1 MLDGLRLV
9 AALMV
14 VGYHFVGYDRWTAP
28 PWPESTSVVF
38 PVAHQVGGYGWLG
51 VQFFFLI
58 SGFVICMS
66 CWGRTVRQF
75 AVSRIVRLYPAY
87 WFAVLAVATLML
99 LVHGSEQ
106 TGITASKILTNLTM
120 FQGGMGVGNVTPVAW
135 TLWVE
140 MRFYLLF
147 AVVCAL
153 GVTYRRCVV
162 FCALWLLAAM
172 VAPQSDSPLVE
183 MAVMAEAAPF
193 FVGGMV
199 VFLMRRFGTSA
210 VLWLLLGGSWL
221 VAQHQLQG
229 LVEGAEG
236 AVGGKLSWEIALGL
250 VTVFYGLLL
259 AVALLPL
266 RAVNRP
272 WLVTAGA
279 LTYPLYLLHEDFG
292 WEAIRWLHPSMPPWA
307 VIGVTLAGLFVVS
320 YAVHRL
326 VERPGG
332 KALRK
337 WLGPKPE
344 GGRAKA
350 V

>member
-162 FCALWLLAAM
+162 FCVLWLLAAM

-344 GGRAKA
+344 GGRARA